1 MFQVSRFLLLS
12 LFGIC
17 SNLQLIFCL
26 PAQCLALSKKISP
39 IKGIEARKASWEVL
53 QAVGGGAF
61 ADVALERTFN
71 LYSFTSMDKALITE
85 LSYGAIR
92 QRYFLDCWI
101 DSLGKVSAKKQPPL
115 LRWLLHLGLYQILK
129 MERIPPS
136 AAINTTVE
144 LAKTHRL
151 KKLAPV
157 VNGILR
163 TALRSKE
170 KGLLL
175 PKSNNPSLELAKNES
190 LPLWLADELISWK
203 GVEAANRIA
212 QAFNSISPI
221 DIRVN
226 KLRANLKEVKEIFDS
241 SGIQNQVIPNCP
253 YGLEVRAGFGE
264 PRKWPGYEEGLW
276 SVQDRSS
283 QLIAPS
289 LGPLPGEK
297 ILDACAAPGGKST
310 HIAELMNNEGKLWSV
325 DRSSRRSKKIFAN
338 SERLG
343 TKCLQILVADS
354 NELLLKNPDWKG
366 FFDRILIDAPCSGL
380 GTLSRH
386 PDARWRMNEDSIQEL
401 VAVQSHLLNSLAPL
415 LKSGGTLVY
424 STCTIHPEENFNQI
438 KNFIQLKSDFLLE
451 YEKQI
456 WPGEEDNGDGF
467 YIAVLKKL
475 KN

>member
-1 MFQVSRFLLLS
+1 MNR
-12 LFGIC
+12 
-17 SNLQLIFCL
+17 QL
-26 PAQCLALSKKISP
+26 SP
-39 IKGIEARKASWEVL
+39 IQGLKARKAALEVV

-61 ADVALERTFN
+61 TDVALERIFN
-71 LYSFTSMDKALITE
+71 LYSFKSLDKALITE

-92 QRYFLDCWI
+92 QRYYLDCWI
-101 DSLGKVSAKKQPPL
+101 DFLGKVPAKKQPPL
-115 LRWLLHLGLYQILK
+115 LRWLLHLGLYQVLK
-129 MERIPPS
+129 MKRIPPA

-144 LAKTHRL
+144 LAKTHHL

-163 TALRSKE
+163 SALRSKE
-170 KGLLL
+170 RGLLL

-190 LPLWLADELISWK
+190 LPLWLADELIAWK
-203 GVEAANRIA
+203 GIQDANRIA
-212 QAFNSISPI
+212 KAFNCISPI

-226 KLRANLKEVKEIFDS
+226 KLRADLKEVKEIFDS
-241 SGIQNQVIPNCP
+241 CGIHNQVIPNCP
-253 YGLEVRAGFGE
+253 YGLEVRAGVGE
-264 PRKWPGYEEGLW
+264 PRKWPGYEEGKW

-310 HIAELMNNEGKLWSV
+310 HIAELINNEGNLWSV
-325 DRSSRRSKKIFAN
+325 DRSSRRSKKILAN

-354 NELLLKNPDWKG
+354 NELLLKKPDWKG

-380 GTLSRH
+380 GTLARH
-386 PDARWRMNEDSIQEL
+386 PDARWRMNQDNIQQL
-401 VAVQSHLLNSLAPL
+401 VAVQSQLLNSLAPL
-415 LKSGGTLVY
+415 LKNGGKLVY
-424 STCTIHPEENFNQI
+424 STCTIHPEENSHQI
-438 KNFIQLKSDFLLE
+438 KNFLQSKSEFLLE

-456 WPGEEDNGDGF
+456 WPGEGDNGDGF
-467 YIAVLKKL
+467 YIAVLNKL
-475 KN
+475 KNQ

>member
-1 MFQVSRFLLLS
+1 MLLS

-17 SNLQLIFCL
+17 SNLQLIFRL
-26 PAQCLALSKKISP
+26 PAQCLAFSKKISP
-39 IKGIEARKASWEVL
+39 IKGIESRKASWEVL

-71 LYSFTSMDKALITE
+71 IYSFTSMDKALITE

-101 DSLGKVSAKKQPPL
+101 DSLVKVSAKKQPPL
-115 LRWLLHLGLYQILK
+115 LRWLLHLGLYQIFK

-170 KGLLL
+170 KGLPL

-190 LPLWLADELISWK
+190 LPLWLADELIAWK
-203 GVEAANRIA
+203 GVESANKIA

-226 KLRANLKEVKEIFDS
+226 KLRANLKEVKDIFDS

-253 YGLEVRAGFGE
+253 YGLEVRAGVGE

-283 QLIAPS
+283 QLIASS

-467 YIAVLKKL
+467 YIAVLNKL

>member
-1 MFQVSRFLLLS
+1 MIKKLS
-12 LFGIC
+12 
-17 SNLQLIFCL
+17 ST
-26 PAQCLALSKKISP
+26 
-39 IKGIEARKASWEVL
+39 KGLDTRKAAWEVI

-61 ADVALERTFN
+61 ADVALERIFN
-71 LYSFTSMDKALITE
+71 LYSFKLIDKALITE

-101 DSLGKVSAKKQPPL
+101 DSLGKVPAKKQPPL

-129 MERIPPS
+129 MNRIPPA

-144 LAKTHRL
+144 LAKTHHL

-163 TALRSKE
+163 SALRRKE

-175 PKSNNPSLELAKNES
+175 PKSNNPILELAKNES
-190 LPLWLADELISWK
+190 IPPWLADELIAWK
-203 GVEAANRIA
+203 GVQDAYRIA
-212 QAFNSISPI
+212 KSFNSISPI

-226 KLRANLKEVKEIFDS
+226 KLRADIKDVKETFDS
-241 SGIQNQVIPNCP
+241 CGIQNQLIPNCP
-253 YGLEVRAGFGE
+253 YGLEVQAGVGE
-264 PRKWPGYEEGLW
+264 PKKWPGYEEGKW

-310 HIAELMNNEGKLWSV
+310 HIAELMNNEGNLWAV
-325 DRSSRRSKKIFAN
+325 DRSCRRSKKIFAN

-343 TKCLQILVADS
+343 TNCLQILVADS
-354 NELLLKNPDWKG
+354 NELLRKHPEWKS

-380 GTLSRH
+380 GTLARH
-386 PDARWRMNEDSIQEL
+386 PDARWRMNKDNIQKL
-401 VAVQSHLLNSLAPL
+401 VLLQSQLLNSITPL
-415 LKSGGTLVY
+415 LKNGGKLVY

-438 KNFIQLKSDFLLE
+438 KNFLQLKSEFLLE

-467 YIAVLKKL
+467 YIAVLNKL
-475 KN
+475 KNQ